1 MPRNRAASRAA
12 RQGFSGLCL
21 VLSLAV
27 STATAQSQVVGGD
40 DGRLSAVGQLTHW
53 AAGGWRLGYGGL
65 RPGGTTSG
73 AARLRM
79 PEMPPAMRLGR
90 LVAAAGARRGTGQG
104 ASQGDQAAQV
114 VSNSSLSG
122 YMDFHFNN
130 REHEDPVIDFH
141 RFVLLFTHSF
151 SDRVRFVSELELEH
165 SLVGP
170 EDEGE
175 LELEQAY
182 IDFLLTRELNF
193 RAGMLLVP
201 VGIINERHEPPVFHG
216 VERPFVDD
224 VIVPSTWFDAGAG
237 IHGEVGQGLRYR
249 TYVMAPLDAS
259 GFTADQGIRDGRQ
272 KGAEANV
279 RNIATT
285 GRVEYVGLPGLWAGA
300 SFWRGKT
307 GFAFPRIESQATVG
321 EVDARYRVG
330 ELEARAQYAHVWL
343 EGMDEL
349 NRALR
354 TRGGQPGANIARQIR
369 GFYVEASYFVLP
381 NPAPREAAVF
391 VRYENFDTQYRMPAG
406 FQRLQQFD
414 RDAWVVGFSYYPD
427 PDVVLKLD
435 YSVVRNQSDVINEPN
450 SLNVGLGWWF

>member
-1 MPRNRAASRAA
+1 MSRRENRGRSSALRFAAVGCLVVGLGIPQAAAESPANRADVERA
-12 RQGFSGLCL
+12 R
-21 VLSLAV
+21 
-27 STATAQSQVVGGD
+27 
-40 DGRLSAVGQLTHW
+40 GRLSQW
-53 AAGGWRLGYGGL
+53 AAGGWRLGDEGA
-65 RPGGTTSG
+65 RWDG
-73 AARLRM
+73 AAASETRLRT
-79 PEMPPAMRLGR
+79 PALSSPVRWDRIGALTTTARGVR
-90 LVAAAGARRGTGQG
+90 QAAGA
-104 ASQGDQAAQV
+104 ANQAGPPPQT
-114 VSNSSLSG
+114 SSLSG

-165 SLVGP
+165 SLVG
-170 EDEGE
+170 EDGEGE

-182 IDFLLTRELNF
+182 IDFLLARELNF

-237 IHGEVGQGLRYR
+237 IHGEIGEGLRYR
-249 TYVMAPLDAS
+249 AYVMAPLDAS
-259 GFTADQGIRDGRQ
+259 GFTADEGIRDGRQ
-272 KGAEANV
+272 KGAESTV

-285 GRVEYVGLPGLWAGA
+285 GRVEYVGLAGLWTGA

-307 GFAFPRIESQATVG
+307 GFAFPRIESQVTVG

-343 EGMDEL
+343 DGMGEL

-354 TRGGQPGANIARQIR
+354 IANQPGANIARQIR
-369 GFYVEASYFVLP
+369 GFYLEASYFVLP

-391 VRYENFDTQYRMPAG
+391 VRYENFDTQYRMPDG

-414 RDAWVVGFSYYPD
+414 RDAWVVGVSYYPD

-435 YSVVRNQSDVINEPN
+435 YSVVRNQSNVIDEPN